1 MKRVG
6 LNNCLAYDRWD
17 AFIKSAHPCAGPG
30 GPPTGRQR
38 PEKSSS
44 EDRAL
49 CRDHC
54 RAYLGFERK
63 RTENDPAR
71 RRLTPT
77 YGKQRATATQCPSVP
92 F

>member
-1 MKRVG
+1 VKRVG

-44 EDRAL
+44 EDREPCVAITVA
-49 CRDHC
+49 RISGS
-54 RAYLGFERK
+54 REREPK
-63 RTENDPAR
+63 TTPRGAAAGSSRTPLR
-71 RRLTPT
+71 YCIRLRLYT
-77 YGKQRATATQCPSVP
+77 V
-92 F
+92 

>member
-44 EDRAL
+44 EDREPCVAITVA
-49 CRDHC
+49 RISGS
-54 RAYLGFERK
+54 REREPK
-63 RTENDPAR
+63 TTPRGAGSSRTPLR
-71 RRLTPT
+71 YYT
-77 YGKQRATATQCPSVP
+77 V
-92 F
+92 